1 MSDGDSEDRH
11 TTSFRKLARARPRVQ
26 GEGEVGK
33 KNIVIDRRTVTDTLL
48 SRKNRYGN
56 TGETPDAIRDT
67 RWSPLGCH

>member
-1 MSDGDSEDRH
+1 MA
-11 TTSFRKLARARPRVQ
+11 TPRTDTPLLFGNWREHGQ
-26 GEGEVGK
+26 EYKEKGRWEK

>member
-33 KNIVIDRRTVTDTLL
+33 KKYSNRSADGYGYITVKEKPLRKHRRN
-48 SRKNRYGN
+48 SRRN
-56 TGETPDAIRDT
+56 
-67 RWSPLGCH
+67 